1 MELAIKDATGGARSG
16 RTDLDRVK
24 IEDVNRFE
32 AKLLAEV
39 RTKGANILDT
49 IRTEKALSKETEEKL
64 KSFIEN
70 FSKVFV

>member
-1 MELAIKDATGGARSG
+1 M
-16 RTDLDRVK
+16 
-24 IEDVNRFE
+24 NRFE